1 MKKYLLLTTAATLL
15 CTTLSAYSD
24 TDMDGVAD
32 SVDKCPNTP
41 LTDLV
46 DINGCTKKTIKIS
59 NTTTKSHYD
68 VIIGANYAGSNYS
81 SLNQTDT
88 YSGSLQA
95 DYYYGNFSLQ
105 AVTSY
110 YKTDGENYSEDGLND
125 SFVGAAYNIKPTNN
139 FVIRIGVGAILPT
152 YDTTLNNN
160 KTDYTGSLNL
170 SYTIGK
176 VNLFGGYI
184 YTMINDT
191 DTVDNNVS
199 YTYHDTNAYSAGLG
213 YYFTNNLYMSA
224 AYNQSD
230 SIYKAIDGASVK
242 DIETASLYGYYAID
256 KNHFL
261 NFSYAYG
268 LSDSA
273 SDHTASIKLGFYF

>member
-1 MKKYLLLTTAATLL
+1 MKKYLLLMSATLL
-15 CTTLSAYSD
+15 CTTLFAYSD
-24 TDMDGVAD
+24 VDMDGVAD

-59 NTTTKSHYD
+59 EKTKSHYD
-68 VIIGANYAGSNYS
+68 VIIGVNYAGSNYS
-81 SLNQTDT
+81 TLSQTDT
-88 YSGSLQA
+88 YSGSLQV

-105 AVTSY
+105 ATTSY

-125 SFVGAAYNIKPTNN
+125 SFVGAAYNMRVTNDLL
-139 FVIRIGVGAILPT
+139 VRIGVGALLPT

-160 KTDYTGSLNL
+160 KTDYTASLNL
-170 SYTIGK
+170 SYTVGK

-213 YYFTNNLYMSA
+213 YYFTNKLYMSV

-230 SIYKAIDGASVK
+230 SIYKSIDGVSTE
-242 DIETASLYGYYAID
+242 DIKTASLYGYYTID
-256 KNHFL
+256 AAHFL
-261 NFSYAYG
+261 IFSYANG

-273 SDHTASIKLGFYF
+273 SDHALSVKLGFYF